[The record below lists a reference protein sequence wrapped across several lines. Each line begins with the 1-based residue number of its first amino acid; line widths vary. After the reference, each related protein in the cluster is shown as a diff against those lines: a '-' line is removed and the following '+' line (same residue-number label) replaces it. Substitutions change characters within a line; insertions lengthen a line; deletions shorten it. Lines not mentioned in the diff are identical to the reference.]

1 MRDMSIAKNLTRI
14 RSGAGLS
21 QAALA
26 KLSGVSQQLISQ
38 IERGENSST
47 KHLPKL
53 ANALGVGVAELDPNY
68 SGPAPTARMVKVVG
82 YVQAGAFEDA
92 WEWPEESHY
101 EVPIPSDPRLHGY
114 ALLGVETRGTS
125 MNKRYPEGTVLI
137 YTTAIHTH
145 EQMKPGRR
153 YIIERE
159 RADGTREATVKL
171 LWLDDRGKPWLL
183 PESNDPLFQEP
194 LPLSGEDGDTVRVV
208 GQVRYAVSR
217 ED

>member
-53 ANALGVGVAELDPNY
+53 ANALGVGVAELDPSY

>member
-1 MRDMSIAKNLTRI
+1 MAGMSIAKNLTRI
-14 RSGAGLS
+14 RSAAGLS
-21 QAALA
+21 QGALA

-53 ANALGVGVAELDPNY
+53 ANALGVGIADLDPTY
-68 SGPAPTARMVKVVG
+68 SGPSPNARMVKVVG

-92 WEWPEESHY
+92 WEWSEDNQY
-101 EVPIPSDPRLHGY
+101 EVPIPADPRLRGY
-114 ALLGVETRGTS
+114 ALLGVETRGSS

-137 YTTAIHTH
+137 YTTAIHTY
-145 EQMKPGRR
+145 EQMKPGKR

-171 LWLDDRGKPWLL
+171 LWTDETGKAWLL
-183 PESNDPLFQEP
+183 PESTDPLFQQPIDIE
-194 LPLSGEDGDTVRVV
+194 GNTDETIRVI
-208 GQVRYAVSR
+208 GQVRYAVAR